1 MDFLCVMDSDN
12 LVATYGLEVAHQNG
26 VHGQPGVVSDNINGT
41 VSETTTTET
50 AAPNGKI
57 ENVVKLDDGVTNNSS
72 TGEAKEES
80 TVNPE
85 RNGLTIALTIAKE
98 GEVKGSLHSKQ
109 TKVQKG
115 QGKSKNEKPSG
126 PKTVSPVW
134 MKKSKDGNDGE
145 VTAAVSNGSAATTSR
160 PKQPNKTRS
169 FNGRQV
175 QSSNQQL
182 EKSDTELSEGTVEKT
197 KLKPLKKDSLNKAE
211 GESQSSLSPTEGD
224 MKPPRVSTLPNYG
237 FSFRCDERA
246 EKRREFYTKL
256 EEKIHAKEMEKNN
269 LQAKSKVETLEAEIR
284 MLRKKL
290 TFKATPMPSFY
301 QEPPP
306 PKVELKKLSY
316 VHWYG
321 FLRHDMNRMHLLS
334 LKLLS
339 SYLLHPW
346 QFANVNHAN
355 PTNTNNKG
363 QVSQAGRRK
372 SLPPAVSEGNSNTND
387 RSSRLSLDEK
397 VPQNSAKGPSPVHP
411 KKPQRKSLPRLPS
424 EKTTLPNAGNERKI
438 TSKATNEGK
447 NNLIDAMNEENAT
460 LPNAKSEAGSD
471 TQEQE
476 AVPKAETSEAQPHTD
491 DETVVEEQ
499 HDPIYVQEEPIALK
513 H

>member
-1 MDFLCVMDSDN
+1 MDSDN

-182 EKSDTELSEGTVEKT
+182 EKSDTELSEGTMEKT

-269 LQAKSKVETLEAEIR
+269 LQAKSKETLEAEIR

-306 PKVELKKLSY
+306 PKVELKKIPTTRAKSP
-316 VHWYG
+316 
-321 FLRHDMNRMHLLS
+321 
-334 LKLLS
+334 KL
-339 SYLLHPW
+339 
-346 QFANVNHAN
+346 
-355 PTNTNNKG
+355 
-363 QVSQAGRRK
+363 GRRK